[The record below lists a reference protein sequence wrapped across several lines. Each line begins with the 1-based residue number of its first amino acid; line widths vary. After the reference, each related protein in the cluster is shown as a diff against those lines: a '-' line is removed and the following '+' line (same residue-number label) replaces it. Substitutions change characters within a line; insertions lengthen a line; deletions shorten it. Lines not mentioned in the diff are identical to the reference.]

1 MAEAVH
7 GAPERVVSGAVRRLV
22 RVAADVEPAHHARLA
37 ALCDRHGVSLG
48 AVVAA
53 AIQAGLPAVERWP
66 APSGPG
72 GRAIHPADTH
82 DGER

>member
-1 MAEAVH
+1 MSA
-7 GAPERVVSGAVRRLV
+7 AVRRLV
-22 RVAADVEPAHHARLA
+22 RVAAVVEPALYDRLVA
-37 ALCDRHGVSLG
+37 QRDLHGVSLG

-72 GRAIHPADTH
+72 GSPRTMHPVDTH
-82 DGER
+82 HADR

>member
-1 MAEAVH
+1 MSD
-7 GAPERVVSGAVRRLV
+7 PVRRLV
-22 RVAADVEPAHHARLA
+22 RVSADVEPAHHDRLV
-37 ALCDRHGVSLG
+37 ALSARHGVSLG

-72 GRAIHPADTH
+72 GARGAIHPADTH
-82 DGER
+82 DAER

>member
-1 MAEAVH
+1 MALS
-7 GAPERVVSGAVRRLV
+7 APVRRLV
-22 RVAADVEPAHHARLA
+22 RVAADVEPALHDRLV
-37 ALCDRHGVSLG
+37 ALQARHGVSLG

-82 DGER
+82 HAER